1 MISQNET
8 YAKQDSKSIFFL
20 FLFFVDLNIFLHPQ
34 DDSNIQT

>member
-8 YAKQDSKSIFFL
+8 YAKQDSKSIL
-20 FLFFVDLNIFLHPQ
+20 FLLFVDFNIFLHPQ